1 MSEAAWAEAWVK
13 AWAEMPAIGQG
24 STVDTGK
31 FKYTYASLADILHAV
46 QPVLTANGFAI
57 GQEVVE
63 AIDGRVGIIT
73 HIAHK
78 DGFIME
84 YGPLP
89 MPVSNDPKA
98 VGSAITYGR
107 RYALAAALGIATEED
122 TDAAGTEPA
131 KPARQK
137 IDHHDRAWQIAIE
150 LFEHDDQAPN
160 FLAAINEAGVEKG
173 KKANKG
179 QADKAIELMKE
190 KAT

>member
-24 STVDTGK
+24 STVNTGA
-31 FKYTYASLADILHAV
+31 FSYTYASLADILKAV
-46 QPVLTANGFAI
+46 QPVLTAHGFAI
-57 GQEVVE
+57 NQSVVQMDE
-63 AIDGRVGIIT
+63 GKVGVETVIVHSSGEDRV
-73 HIAHK
+73 
-78 DGFIME
+78 F
-84 YGPLP
+84 GPLP
-89 MPVSNDPKA
+89 MPVTNDPKA

-122 TDAAGTEPA
+122 TDAAGTEPE
-131 KPARQK
+131 KPKRK
-137 IDHHDRAWQIAIE
+137 TIDHHDRAWQIAIE

-160 FLAAINEAGVEKG
+160 FLAAINDAGVEKG

>member
-1 MSEAAWAEAWVK
+1 MSEAAWAEAWVT

-31 FKYTYASLADILHAV
+31 FSYTYASLADILKAV
-46 QPVLTANGFAI
+46 QPVLTEHGFAI
-57 GQEVVE
+57 NQSVE
-63 AIDGRVGIIT
+63 PVEDGRIGIYTSIVHESGGQMT
-73 HIAHK
+73 
-78 DGFIME
+78 

-89 MPVSNDPKA
+89 MPVTNDPKA

-122 TDAAGTEPA
+122 TDAAGTEPD
-131 KPARQK
+131 KPKRK
-137 IDHHDRAWQIAIE
+137 TIDHHDRAWQIAIE

-160 FLAAINEAGVEKG
+160 FIAAINEAGVEKG